1 LPNTGSNWEYQLR
14 GFEKNFNMPEK
25 IAKIISTIFHPILLP
40 TLGFVLLFTS
50 GFYNSMLTTDAK
62 RFILLVIFF
71 STATLPML
79 SVAILALNSKFD
91 FLMPNSR
98 DRIVPLLFTSVF
110 YYIGFILLGRIH
122 FLPVF
127 KHFMIAS
134 VLLIVALLLISFKW
148 NISIH
153 MAAIGAVT
161 ATFFA
166 LSFRGGV
173 NPIIA
178 IFVLVL
184 VSGLLGTVRLF
195 LNKNNLLQVAAGYIL
210 GFIILYPVIYL
221 I

>member
-1 LPNTGSNWEYQLR
+1 
-14 GFEKNFNMPEK
+14 MPEK
-25 IAKIISTIFHPILLP
+25 LARIVSFVFHPVLLP
-40 TLGFVLLFTS
+40 TLGFSLMFGS
-50 GFYNSMLTTDAK
+50 GFYSTMLTTDAI

-71 STATLPML
+71 STATLPLL
-79 SVAILALNSKFD
+79 SVAILALNPKFD

-110 YYIGFILLGRIH
+110 YYVGYMLLGRIH

-127 KHFMIAS
+127 KLFMIAS

-153 MAAIGAVT
+153 MAAIGAIT

-173 NPIIA
+173 NPASA
-178 IFVLVL
+178 IVIV
-184 VSGLLGTVRLF
+184 VVASGLVGTARLV

-210 GFIILYPVIYL
+210 GFIILYPVIYFL
-221 I
+221 

>member
-1 LPNTGSNWEYQLR
+1 
-14 GFEKNFNMPEK
+14 MPEK
-25 IAKIISTIFHPILLP
+25 IAKIVSLLFHPIIAP
-40 TLGFVLLFTS
+40 TLGFTLLFAS
-50 GFYNSMLTTDAK
+50 GFYDSMLTTDAK

-79 SVAILALNSKFD
+79 SVAIPALNSKFD
-91 FLMPNSR
+91 FLMPDSR
-98 DRIVPLLFTSVF
+98 DRIIPLLFSSVF
-110 YYIGFILLGRIH
+110 YYIGFMLLGRIH

-127 KHFMIAS
+127 KLFMIAS

-173 NPIIA
+173 NPMGAIIILVVA
-178 IFVLVL
+178 SGILGTARLVL
-184 VSGLLGTVRLF
+184 E
-195 LNKNNLLQVAAGYIL
+195 KNNLLQVAAGYIL
-210 GFIILYPVIYL
+210 GFFILYPVIYFL
-221 I
+221 

>member
-1 LPNTGSNWEYQLR
+1 MSV
-14 GFEKNFNMPEK
+14 KV
-25 IAKIISTIFHPILLP
+25 AKIVSAVFHPVLVP
-40 TLGFVLLFTS
+40 TLGFILLFTS
-50 GFYNSMLTTDAK
+50 GFYNSMLTVDAK

-71 STATLPML
+71 STSTLPML

-98 DRIVPLLFTSVF
+98 DRIIPLMFTSVF
-110 YYIGFILLGRIH
+110 YYIGFMLLGRIH

-127 KHFMIAS
+127 KLFMIAS
-134 VLLIVALLLISFKW
+134 VLLIIVLLLISFKW
-148 NISIH
+148 KISVH

-173 NPIIA
+173 NPMTA
-178 IFVLVL
+178 IVIVVI
-184 VSGLLGTVRLF
+184 VSGLIGTSRLV

-210 GFIILYPVIYL
+210 GFTILYPVIYFL
-221 I
+221 

>member
-1 LPNTGSNWEYQLR
+1 MS
-14 GFEKNFNMPEK
+14 EK
-25 IAKIISTIFHPILLP
+25 IAKIVSILFHPVLVP
-40 TLGFVLLFTS
+40 TLGFILLFTS
-50 GFYNSMLTTDAK
+50 GFYNSMLITDAI

-79 SVAILALNSKFD
+79 SVAIMALNSKFD

-98 DRIVPLLFTSVF
+98 DRIIPLLFTSVF
-110 YYIGFILLGRIH
+110 YYIGFMLLARIH

-127 KHFMIAS
+127 KLFMIAS

-153 MAAIGAVT
+153 MAAIGAIT

-173 NPIIA
+173 NPMSA
-178 IFVLVL
+178 IVIVVI
-184 VSGLLGTVRLF
+184 VSGLVGTARLV

-210 GFIILYPVIYL
+210 GFIILYPVIYFL
-221 I
+221 

>member
-1 LPNTGSNWEYQLR
+1 MT
-14 GFEKNFNMPEK
+14 EKL
-25 IAKIISTIFHPILLP
+25 AKIVTTIFHPILIP
-40 TLGFVLLFTS
+40 TLGFILLFTS
-50 GFYNSMLTTDAK
+50 GFYNSMLTTDAI

-79 SVAILALNSKFD
+79 SIAILALNAKFD

-110 YYIGFILLGRIH
+110 YYIGFILLERIH

-127 KHFMIAS
+127 KHFMMAS

-153 MAAIGAVT
+153 MAAIGSVT

-173 NPIIA
+173 NPVIA
-178 IFVLVL
+178 IVILVI
-184 VSGLLGTVRLF
+184 VSGLLGTVRLA
-195 LNKNNLLQVAAGYIL
+195 LNKNSLLQVAAGYIL
-210 GFIILYPVIYL
+210 GFIILYPVIYFL
-221 I
+221 

>member
-1 LPNTGSNWEYQLR
+1 
-14 GFEKNFNMPEK
+14 MPEK